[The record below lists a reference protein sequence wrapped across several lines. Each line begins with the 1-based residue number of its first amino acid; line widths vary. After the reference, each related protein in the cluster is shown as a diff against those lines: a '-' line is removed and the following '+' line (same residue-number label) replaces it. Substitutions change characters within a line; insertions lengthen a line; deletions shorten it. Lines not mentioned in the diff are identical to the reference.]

1 MDTTDYFVH
10 TPLFRHSLTTA
21 RFSSPL
27 LSSRVIS
34 RFTNIAKFALFRI
47 SPIFWRVFSRATAQ
61 LQKPSQLG
69 WFDNYIYIEGGPG
82 GSCREG
88 WLAFCS
94 SKPGHEGFNATRGFM
109 RYSIKRVGRHRSIK
123 SSPRRA
129 DRLGREIS
137 AVTSPR
143 RLFRTGWSRHRDWQ
157 PRRFHFKYESR
168 SPLPFRLRGSLPR
181 SAFRSFAYIRH
192 SLLSLSFFL
201 NFTIFAYTIYDE
213 LRLRNT
219 RSRVFKERSC
229 NVIGK
234 RVATKD
240 KLTWSFAIKGPST
253 FHFNSSRTRSFFSF
267 PLPFLITTSIAN
279 SFSTRGKV
287 YFVIGKFRVI

>member
-1 MDTTDYFVH
+1 
-10 TPLFRHSLTTA
+10 
-21 RFSSPL
+21 
-27 LSSRVIS
+27 
-34 RFTNIAKFALFRI
+34 
-47 SPIFWRVFSRATAQ
+47 
-61 LQKPSQLG
+61 
-69 WFDNYIYIEGGPG
+69 
-82 GSCREG
+82 
-88 WLAFCS
+88 
-94 SKPGHEGFNATRGFM
+94 M

-123 SSPRRA
+123 SSPLRA

-279 SFSTRGKV
+279 SFSRRGKV